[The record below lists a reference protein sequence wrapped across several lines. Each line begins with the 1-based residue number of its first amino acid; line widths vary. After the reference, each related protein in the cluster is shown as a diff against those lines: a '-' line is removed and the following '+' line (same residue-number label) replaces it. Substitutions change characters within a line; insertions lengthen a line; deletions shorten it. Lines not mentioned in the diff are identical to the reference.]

1 MTSIDIVVPSHNH
14 IKFIDECISSILTQ
28 SYDNFNIIIIDDG
41 STDGSSEHLTEKY
54 SSKKGIKV
62 ITQKNIGLCKT
73 LNRAIFEFCTSKYV
87 IIIGSDDQFL
97 PNRLRSQAKLMDEG
111 NYKLSYANCRT
122 IDGNGVVVGT
132 GVKGKFS
139 GNLFE
144 KLFIGEYNIPACTC
158 IYSLDVLK
166 EMGGFSEDALVE
178 DSDMYLKVSNKYP
191 IGYLDEYVSLYRR
204 HGNNMSNTMTHA
216 IYLDAIKRTN
226 KYQSHPLYKKARK
239 NVVLPAVLNL
249 SKRNNRIEALKLII
263 KEKPDLLNRRSFIS
277 FYYLLGLNFFYDPYK
292 NY

>member
-1 MTSIDIVVPSHNH
+1 MSSVDIVIPSYNH
-14 IKFIDECISSILTQ
+14 IKYIDQCISSILSQ
-28 SYDNFNIIIIDDG
+28 SYDEYNIIIIDDG
-41 STDGSSEHLTEKY
+41 STDGSSEHLIEKY
-54 SSKKGIKV
+54 STKEGIQV

-87 IIIGSDDQFL
+87 IIIASDDQFL
-97 PNRLRSQAKLMDEG
+97 PNRVKNQVKFMDKY
-111 NYKLSYANCRT
+111 NYKLSYANYRI
-122 IDGNGVVVGT
+122 IDDIGVVIGT
-132 GVKGKFS
+132 GVKGKLS

-144 KLFIGEYNIPACTC
+144 KLFMGEYNIPACTC

-204 HGNNMSNTMTHA
+204 HGNNMSKTMTHA

-226 KYQSHPLYKKARK
+226 KYQYHPLYKKARK
-239 NVVLPAVLNL
+239 NLVLPTILNL
-249 SKRNNRIEALKLII
+249 SKSNNRVEALRLII
-263 KEKPDLLNRRSFIS
+263 KEKPNLLNRLSFIS
-277 FYYLLGLNFFYDPYK
+277 FYYLLGMNFFYDPYK